1 MFFQDEE
8 IKASWKFQ
16 RANSL
21 NANVNRPP
29 RRHHLDIIKEDRL
42 NTLRGLLKENAIT
55 LTKYVEKILEFYDF
69 YRENIKRMEED
80 EEVSDEEEEDED

>member
-21 NANVNRPP
+21 NANVNQPP
-29 RRHHLDIIKEDRL
+29 SIHHLDIIKKDRL

-69 YRENIKRMEED
+69 YREKIKRMEED